1 MEMFHDMYRK
11 LKNKMEAILP
21 TQRYQATCC
30 KFFMSQ
36 KAVVLSG
43 GLWDHGR
50 PLLAMIPRKENTKWV
65 WLFSCSLVMNGMQ
78 IASSNLVLCQMTH
91 QLWLLC

>member
-1 MEMFHDMYRK
+1 MEMFHDMYGK

-21 TQRYQATCC
+21 TQRHQATCC

-36 KAVVLSG
+36 NAVVLSG

-50 PLLAMIPRKENTKWV
+50 TLLAMIP
-65 WLFSCSLVMNGMQ
+65 
-78 IASSNLVLCQMTH
+78 
-91 QLWLLC
+91 